1 MKTQIEIRMDNAAF
15 DEGGKGYELARIL
28 RDLADKVQETHSF
41 NENDDT
47 KLRDGNGNTVGTVK
61 FIDD

>member
-1 MKTQIEIRMDNAAF
+1 MDNAAF